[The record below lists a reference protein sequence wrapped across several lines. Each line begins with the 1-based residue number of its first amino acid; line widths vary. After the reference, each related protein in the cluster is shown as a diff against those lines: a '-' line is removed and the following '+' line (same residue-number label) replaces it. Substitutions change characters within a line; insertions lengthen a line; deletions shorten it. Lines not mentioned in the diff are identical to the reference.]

1 MNWFVLG
8 WFCAAQADMLQTPPL
23 ESKKDADKILSI
35 SKRMLRKEKGIKVKR
50 GKYLV
55 PQKGYRFRVVVEG
68 LNDLERAKKLASRL
82 QGIWE
87 EVELVS
93 DAGQTKRFDKDSNH
107 FSLVLPEEAIV
118 QQTIEKEKQEE
129 GAQEN
134 KDATDEIKAE
144 DVELIPQK
152 ESLVQPAVTD
162 ILLHAKKGM
171 EPLSKRWDGIQTELF
186 FFERELLHDGKKVRV
201 DHRFFQKG
209 DAMRLEIEIEEGE
222 GEDSITV
229 LTPKGEGV
237 LSVNDT
243 KQKRS
248 ADRTQEILKTFTSKA
263 QFSILLSFPK
273 DVQSNGPWRLLDS
286 VEKINNSWR
295 LYQQDS
301 EFGGMIKQAIFSEKE
316 GWLVQLVVRDEEGE
330 LEYRWTNYTDIG
342 DGTFV
347 PFQIT
352 RIRNGY
358 IQETINVKKLYF
370 DNDIADSRFILE

>member
-1 MNWFVLG
+1 MNWVVLG
-8 WFCAAQADMLQTPPL
+8 WFCTAQADMLQTPPL

-50 GKYLV
+50 GRYLV

-68 LNDLERAKKLASRL
+68 LNDLERSKKLASRL

-93 DAGQTKRFDKDSNH
+93 DTGQTKIFDKESND
-107 FSLVLPEEAIV
+107 FSLVLPSESIV
-118 QQTIEKEKQEE
+118 QQASEKAEVEQEE
-129 GAQEN
+129 
-134 KDATDEIKAE
+134 KLDAPKAE
-144 DVELIPQK
+144 DVERQPQ
-152 ESLVQPAVTD
+152 EQGIVQPVVTD

-171 EPLSKRWDGIQTELF
+171 EPLSKRWDGIQSEQF

-209 DAMRLEIEIEEGE
+209 DAMRLEIQIQEGE
-222 GEDSITV
+222 GEDSVTV

-263 QFSILLSFPK
+263 QFSILASFPK
-273 DVQSNGPWRLLDS
+273 DIQSNGPWRLLDG
-286 VEKINNSWR
+286 VEKLHNSWR
-295 LYQQDS
+295 LYQEDS
-301 EFGGMIKQAIFSEKE
+301 EFGGTIKQAIFSEKE

-358 IQETINVKKLYF
+358 IQETIKVKTLYF
-370 DNDIADSRFILE
+370 DSEIADSRFIID